1 MPCSVLFPVTP
12 INSISFLH
20 ISVPQL
26 TQSAVPPSCPAG
38 TTQTGNVEKYN
49 YIFTRD
55 TADVKMQVKSVGKY
69 DRAGPER
76 FYSFKAYWL
85 RDAPPV

>member
-49 YIFTRD
+49 YTFTQYI
-55 TADVKMQVKSVGKY
+55 ADVKVQVQSVGKH
-69 DRAGPER
+69 DRAGLEG
-76 FYSFKAYWL
+76 
-85 RDAPPV
+85 V